1 MKTCYLAY
9 MIQEYRFGSITVN
22 GKNYTEDVEVR
33 WTGEVL
39 PWRFQERHQIDVE
52 EVKRAVEQNPEIIVI
67 GTGEP
72 GLAEVTEETK
82 EFIRGKG
89 IELIVDKTEDAVKT
103 FNVINEESL
112 EEEGRQKKIIGL
124 FHLTC

>member
-33 WTGEVL
+33 WTNEVL
-39 PWRFQERHQIDVE
+39 DWTFRERHLINVE

>member
-1 MKTCYLAY
+1 

-33 WTGEVL
+33 WTNEVL
-39 PWRFQERHQIDVE
+39 DWTFRERHLINVE